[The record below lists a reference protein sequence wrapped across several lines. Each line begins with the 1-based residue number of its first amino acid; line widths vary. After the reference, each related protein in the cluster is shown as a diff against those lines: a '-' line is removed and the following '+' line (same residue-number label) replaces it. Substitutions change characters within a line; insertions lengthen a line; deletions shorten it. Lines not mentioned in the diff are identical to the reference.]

1 MFLSFSTRMKIFQQ
15 QKNAEIPGI
24 DQPRKIKTGVGSS
37 LLFLLRVLIK
47 YKILRYL
54 SFTL

>member
-15 QKNAEIPGI
+15 QKYAEIPGI